1 MQEESLP
8 GSVRRDLLDRLKA
21 LDMPIGSG
29 SVGDLAYRRA
39 RDALEKALEEA
50 RTIRLQAI
58 EDARTTREREMTA
71 LVESLRTLRL
81 TAETEIAL
89 LLKEA
94 ELEAE
99 RIRSRA
105 AEEARTVVEQA
116 NDEAE
121 MTREESRAI
130 RAAAEAKRREIEGL
144 EAEFNEVTASL
155 AERIGVT
162 EKPQRGWL
170 RKLTGRR

>member
-1 MQEESLP
+1 MQEESIP
-8 GSVRRDLLDRLKA
+8 GSVRHDLLDRLKA

-58 EDARTTREREMTA
+58 EDARATREREMIA
-71 LVESLRTLRL
+71 LVESLRALRL
-81 TAETEIAL
+81 STETEIAL

-94 ELEAE
+94 EVEAE

-105 AEEARTVVEQA
+105 AEESRAVVEQA
-116 NDEAE
+116 NEEAE
-121 MTREESRAI
+121 TTREESRAI
-130 RAAAEAKRREIEGL
+130 RAAAEAKRREIEQL
-144 EAEFNEVTASL
+144 EADFNRVTASL
-155 AERIGVT
+155 AERMGVT
-162 EKPQRGWL
+162 EKPEQGWL
-170 RKLTGRR
+170 LRLTGRR